1 MDPYVSIAVS
11 DPMPLPLAGWTVHAG
26 FPSPAEDHQE
36 GGLDLSRKFVR
47 NPTTSFIV
55 RATGESLV
63 GLGIRPGDFLLVDRS
78 RHPRD
83 GEPFG
88 RIAVVFGSPGSQDS
102 VCRLRI
108 FRSKYLLADDP
119 STPRLQRYLGRPFG
133 TAGAARISD
142 LKCRIGGLH
151 PSNFRP

>member
-1 MDPYVSIAVS
+1 MDLYASIAVS
-11 DPMPLPLAGWTVHAG
+11 DPMPLPLASWTVHAG

-83 GEPFG
+83 GDVVIAIIDGQFAAKQYALHRG
-88 RIAVVFGSPGSQDS
+88 RIALMSANPNFPALAWGEGCEIWGVVTS
-102 VCRLRI
+102 VHRD
-108 FRSKYLLADDP
+108 LL
-119 STPRLQRYLGRPFG
+119 G
-133 TAGAARISD
+133 
-142 LKCRIGGLH
+142 H
-151 PSNFRP
+151 